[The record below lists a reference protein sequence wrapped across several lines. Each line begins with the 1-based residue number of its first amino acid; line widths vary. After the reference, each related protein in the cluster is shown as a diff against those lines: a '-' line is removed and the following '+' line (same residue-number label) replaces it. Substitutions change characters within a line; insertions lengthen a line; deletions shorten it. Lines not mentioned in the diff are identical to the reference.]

1 MKDTEFNLAD
11 SLPNRQ
17 ANSNNENR
25 FALHVCTSCRPSGFP
40 REPKENR
47 PGFCLYNQLDKLLEE
62 QNLKDK
68 IDILPADCLSLCS
81 RPCGIALSSPGSWSY
96 LFGDQDADRTA
107 EDIVECVKTYI
118 QTNDGDMPRGQRPL
132 TLRSSILGRI
142 PPNIQ
147 NIKIVGDNL

>member
-1 MKDTEFNLAD
+1 MKNTEFNRAD
-11 SLPNRQ
+11 YPPNRQ

-68 IDILPADCLSLCS
+68 IKGFIGKCQVNNVEYKISEGCEKSIFASCF
-81 RPCGIALSSPGSWSY
+81 ALFLKDLFISSCA
-96 LFGDQDADRTA
+96 F
-107 EDIVECVKTYI
+107 
-118 QTNDGDMPRGQRPL
+118 
-132 TLRSSILGRI
+132 
-142 PPNIQ
+142 
-147 NIKIVGDNL
+147 

>member
-1 MKDTEFNLAD
+1 MKISESNASDSHQRDE
-11 SLPNRQ
+11 SLPK
-17 ANSNNENR
+17 SEKHYC
-25 FALHVCTSCRPSGFP
+25 LHVCTSCRPSGFP

-47 PGFCLYNQLDKLLEE
+47 PGFCLYNHLYKLLEE

-118 QTNDGDMPRGQRPL
+118 QSNDGDMPRGQRPP

>member
-68 IDILPADCLSLCS
+68 IDILPADCLSLC
-81 RPCGIALSSPGSWSY
+81 PGHAALHCLHP
-96 LFGDQDADRTA
+96 D
-107 EDIVECVKTYI
+107 
-118 QTNDGDMPRGQRPL
+118 
-132 TLRSSILGRI
+132 LGHIYSAIRMLI
-142 PPNIQ
+142 ERQ
-147 NIKIVGDNL
+147 KI